1 MNLSHFFAL
10 NKGSHTIDGT
20 LGIINVSNCAGNRSA
35 TGGGEFEVFVIELAA
50 LALADRILRAISL
63 SRDRNN
69 VLIEVNIRGL
79 LLAALSYGKVI
90 SIAMNFIA
98 GEKEHNCL
106 ILVATILVIL
116 ALFNRC

>member
-50 LALADRILRAISL
+50 LALADRMHLRIYSP
-63 SRDRNN
+63 
-69 VLIEVNIRGL
+69 
-79 LLAALSYGKVI
+79 LARAYYK
-90 SIAMNFIA
+90 
-98 GEKEHNCL
+98 
-106 ILVATILVIL
+106 
-116 ALFNRC
+116 RC